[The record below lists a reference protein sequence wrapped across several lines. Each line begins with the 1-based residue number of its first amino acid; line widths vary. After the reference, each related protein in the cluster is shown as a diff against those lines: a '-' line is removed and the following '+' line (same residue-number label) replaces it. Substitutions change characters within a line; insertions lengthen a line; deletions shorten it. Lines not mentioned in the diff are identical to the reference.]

1 MTIIRLT
8 AQRDQ
13 CAQVKTEYGEVVV
26 SHGWA
31 RNPEI
36 GGSIR
41 MTPEEAGVLVDA
53 INAALEGLAES
64 DRLAGRVR

>member
-31 RNPEI
+31 
-36 GGSIR
+36 
-41 MTPEEAGVLVDA
+41 LVGLTGPSPSLT
-53 INAALEGLAES
+53 AALRPKPPRFAF
-64 DRLAGRVR
+64 GRT